1 MAIRDAGDSERAIR
15 VTVTR
20 GISAAGAAPPVNL
33 RPTVIVSVDLMPVF
47 PGTVYEAGLTAQVVS
62 GRRNQRAITV
72 GLKTLSYT
80 DAIAGKVEA
89 RRAGADEALFLD
101 TEAHCCEAA
110 ASNLFIWTGRAL
122 VTPPLSCGALPGI
135 TRATVVDLAGSLAM
149 PAAERAFD
157 LTELMNAAEA
167 FLTSSPRGVAPL
179 VRVGARSIGRGTPGE
194 RTRRISR
201 AYTALVARECGA

>member
-1 MAIRDAGDSERAIR
+1 MAIR

-20 GISAAGAAPPVNL
+20 GISAAGAARLVNM

-47 PGTVYEAGLTAQVVS
+47 PAAVYEAGLTAQVVS
-62 GRRNQRAITV
+62 GRRNERFITV

-80 DAIAGKVEA
+80 DAIAGTVEA

-122 VTPPLSCGALPGI
+122 VTPPLSCGPLPGI
-135 TRATVVDLAGSLAM
+135 TRATVVDLAGSLAC
-149 PAAERAFD
+149 RQR
-157 LTELMNAAEA
+157 
-167 FLTSSPRGVAPL
+167 SAP
-179 VRVGARSIGRGTPGE
+179 SI
-194 RTRRISR
+194 
-201 AYTALVARECGA
+201 

>member
-1 MAIRDAGDSERAIR
+1 MAIR

-20 GISAAGAAPPVNL
+20 GISAAGAARLVNM

-47 PGTVYEAGLTAQVVS
+47 PAAVYEAGLTAQVVS
-62 GRRNQRAITV
+62 GRRNERFITV

-80 DAIAGKVEA
+80 DAIAGTVEA

-122 VTPPLSCGALPGI
+122 VTPPLSCGPLPGI

-149 PAAERAFD
+149 PAEERAFD
-157 LTELMNAAEA
+157 LTELMNAEEA
-167 FLTSSPRGVAPL
+167 FLTSSLRGVAPL
-179 VRVGARSIGRGTPGE
+179 VRVGARSSGRGTPGE

-201 AYTALVARECGA
+201 AYIALVARECGA